1 MRSLRVIAMRLVVLL
16 AVTSIIATI
25 YITGRQTAELQR
37 EELGKIALIAEAT
50 RRMSDLSIQYQD
62 YSFILEIIQRNET
75 VPVVLT
81 NGQGYPISIRNVP
94 EEYVVHAERRN
105 MNQ

>member
-1 MRSLRVIAMRLVVLL
+1 MRSLMRVIAMRLVVLL

-50 RRMSDLSIQYQD
+50 RRMSDLSIQ
-62 YSFILEIIQRNET
+62 
-75 VPVVLT
+75 
-81 NGQGYPISIRNVP
+81 
-94 EEYVVHAERRN
+94 
-105 MNQ
+105 